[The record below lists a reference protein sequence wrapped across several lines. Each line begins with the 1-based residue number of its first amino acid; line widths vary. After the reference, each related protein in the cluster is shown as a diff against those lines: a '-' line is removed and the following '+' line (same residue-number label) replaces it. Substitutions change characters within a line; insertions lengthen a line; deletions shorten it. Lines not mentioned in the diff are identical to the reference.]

1 MIHYEVVD
9 DDDDNDIDDDDN
21 DDDDDDD
28 GNGNNNV
35 TMFDRVMGSKYSLL
49 SSILALYRLS
59 P

>member
-9 DDDDNDIDDDDN
+9 DYDDNDIDDD

-35 TMFDRVMGSKYSLL
+35 TMFERVMGSKYSLL

>member
-9 DDDDNDIDDDDN
+9 DDNDNDI
-21 DDDDDDD
+21 DDDDDD

-35 TMFDRVMGSKYSLL
+35 TMFERVMGSKYSLL

>member
-9 DDDDNDIDDDDN
+9 DDDDNDIDDDD
-21 DDDDDDD
+21 DDD

-35 TMFDRVMGSKYSLL
+35 TMFEGVMGSKYSLL
-49 SSILALYRLS
+49 SSILALFRLS

>member
-9 DDDDNDIDDDDN
+9 NDDDNDIDDDD

-35 TMFDRVMGSKYSLL
+35 TMFERVMGSKYSLL
-49 SSILALYRLS
+49 SSILALFRLS

>member
-9 DDDDNDIDDDDN
+9 DDDDNDIDDDD
-21 DDDDDDD
+21 DDDDD

-35 TMFDRVMGSKYSLL
+35 TMFERVMGSKYSLL